1 LNTSGRSDALRAR
14 YEAERAERQFDA
26 VEPENRLVA
35 RTLERRWNEKLQQLA
50 ELEEAYAQA
59 EQMHRLQLSEQQRQQ
74 ILQLAKDIPA
84 VWLSPTTT
92 PQERKEML
100 SLLVKQVA
108 ITPVDSPKRQTR
120 IQILWHTGATTELV
134 AMRPTTQDK
143 LRTSEEVV
151 QTVRELAAGRTD
163 DEIASELNQR
173 GLKSGK
179 GLAFT
184 GSAVA
189 WKRLQ
194 FQIEKPGSDPG
205 FARHVGISSD
215 GSYSTSALAQ
225 KLGVGIHTIHYWRK
239 VCRREYSLRRALREK
254 GILEAFQETPNGPW
268 WHRVTPEVL
277 QTLRDKIRRVPVKED

>member
-1 LNTSGRSDALRAR
+1 
-14 YEAERAERQFDA
+14 
-26 VEPENRLVA
+26 
-35 RTLERRWNEKLQQLA
+35 
-50 ELEEAYAQA
+50 
-59 EQMHRLQLSEQQRQQ
+59 
-74 ILQLAKDIPA
+74 
-84 VWLSPTTT
+84 
-92 PQERKEML
+92 ML

-151 QTVRELAAGRTD
+151 QTVRDLAARRTD

-179 GLAFT
+179 GRAFT

-189 WKRLQ
+189 WIRWK

-215 GSYSTSALAQ
+215 GSYSTSALALM
-225 KLGVGIHTIHYWRK
+225 LGVGIHTIHYW
-239 VCRREYSLRRALREK
+239 REK